1 LPLLSQALKLKPI
14 QHLSNSPQP
23 VTPMK
28 HNSFLYTKIFS
39 KKRRLLTS
47 AVLAL
52 ALPGKLLAFTND
64 DLSVLPS
71 GTVSY
76 ITNTN
81 TDPRIY
87 GQVGP
92 LIVMHAMSVHNTL
105 VWKTN
110 DDTPKMLMFQRHSGY
125 SADEMINPDIVNF
138 LLVNTNPGPGTLAG
152 KTALGN
158 AGNQF
163 NSANRRSF
171 QQLCY
176 GGYNIIHDV
185 SQSVATRMKVDQY
198 LETAQLYD
206 WGHPDAYKYDTA
218 NPKYSPGSLNNSDG
232 ELNIGATKNMGPSRG
247 LYYDMYCPGFCVLED
262 GRPIFPGGHDM
273 NSQNGNYRIQVF
285 DPDREVY
292 APRPMSCMRQ
302 FYNKDPND
310 PYSEKFFQSQIDAG
324 VAETN
329 IYFPVGNSLHYDCNP
344 HDISSIPGVDYST
357 NYPNVRLMGAVGTVT
372 HPFPVPSDMKYARWY
387 PGCVAIPGNRAFI
400 FGGWDRDEIRPASR
414 GVLSATSTAMTN
426 FLYGAF
432 ATNYNLPAKWKLCG
446 FLSSDGTDVPANQ
459 VTQPVPEIYDG
470 NTDSTIPLENA
481 RLIQA
486 AWYPNSCVVQ
496 TGPGSNDWK
505 VLVNS
510 SELFEDCTANAG
522 ELGSGSSETD
532 CRNTYLVDVQGALS
546 DPYRLVPNVREG
558 KWIQWVAKATNTF
571 APFSANADMEEIDTN
586 GMVSM
591 HKLYHFGGRN
601 SAGSVTAS
609 CMYLDLIGFSTPRQ
623 PGDAPM
629 PMPQWTTIPGTL
641 YQRAHQNYATPL
653 PDGTI
658 MIFGG
663 NGSGATGIEDWSMHV
678 QICDPATGLIKK
690 MDKSK
695 VPRDEHGIVHLFP
708 DGRVFMGGQN
718 RNGIS
723 VAGDPFAPAGDPDL
737 GINCAQFYSPPYL
750 FDSNTN
756 PAVRPVITS
765 YPSMIRYGQDYD
777 VGVDNA
783 SDIKSVCIIRTGSM
797 SHGLHTDLRYI
808 KCPYTVNGNTLHVTA
823 PKYESIALGGYYL
836 LFVVN
841 NNGTPAIGKKVQVG
855 TYIANRYHNN

>member
-1 LPLLSQALKLKPI
+1 MKP
-14 QHLSNSPQP
+14 
-23 VTPMK
+23 K
-28 HNSFLYTKIFS
+28 HFFHTKS
-39 KKRRLLTS
+39 SGLERLLCAS
-47 AVLAL
+47 ALLAL
-52 ALPGKLLAFTND
+52 ALPASLLAYTND
-64 DLSVLPS
+64 DLTVLPT

-76 ITNTN
+76 TVNTN
-81 TDPRIY
+81 TDPRRD
-87 GQVGP
+87 GVVGP

-125 SADEMINPDIVNF
+125 SADEMNNPDIINF
-138 LLVNTNPGPGTLAG
+138 MLVNTNPGPGTLLG

-163 NSANRRSF
+163 NSALRRSF

-185 SQSVATRMKVDQY
+185 SQSVAIRMKVDQY

-218 NPKYSPGSLNNSDG
+218 NPKYSPGALNNSDG
-232 ELNIGATKNMGPSRG
+232 ELNVAASKNMGPSRG

-292 APRPMSCMRQ
+292 LARPMSCMRQ
-302 FYNKDPND
+302 FYNKDPKD
-310 PYSEKFFQSQIDAG
+310 PYSENFFQSQIDLG
-324 VAETN
+324 IAETN

-344 HDISSIPGVDYST
+344 HDLSSIPGVDYST
-357 NYPNVRLMGAVGTVT
+357 NYPAIRLMGPIGTVT
-372 HPFPVPSDMKYARWY
+372 HPFPVPGDMKYARWY
-387 PGCVAIPGNRAFI
+387 PGCIAIPGNKAFI
-400 FGGWDRDEIRPASR
+400 FGGWDRDEIKQPIR
-414 GVLSATSTAMTN
+414 GALSATSTAMTN

-432 ATNYNLPAKWKLCG
+432 ATNYNLPAKWKLAG
-446 FLSSDGTDVPANQ
+446 FLSSDSSDVPANQ
-459 VTQPVPEIYDG
+459 VTQPVPEVYDG
-470 NTDSTIPLENA
+470 NTDTTYPLENA

-496 TGPGSNDWK
+496 TGPGANDWK

-510 SELFEDCTANAG
+510 SELFEDVTPNGG

-532 CRNTYLVDVQGALS
+532 CRNTYLVDVQGALN
-546 DPYRLVPNVREG
+546 DPDRLTPNVREG
-558 KWIQWVAKATNTF
+558 KWIQFVDKATNTF

-586 GMVSM
+586 GFVLT
-591 HKLYHFGGRN
+591 HRLYHFGGRN
-601 SAGSVTAS
+601 SAGTSTAS
-609 CMYLDLIGFSTPRQ
+609 CMYLDLEGLAKPRLPGQ
-623 PGDAPM
+623 PPAPM
-629 PMPQWTTIPGTL
+629 PKWTTLPTTL
-641 YQRAHQNYATPL
+641 YQRARQNYATPL
-653 PDGTI
+653 PDGQI

-663 NGSGATGIEDWSMHV
+663 NSSGIAGAGIEDWSLHV
-678 QICDPATGLIKK
+678 QLCDPATGIIR
-690 MDKSK
+690 MGDKTG

-750 FDSNTN
+750 FDANTN

-765 YPSMIRYGQDYD
+765 YPGKVNYGVDYD
-777 VGVDNA
+777 VGVDDG
-783 SDIKSVCIIRTGSM
+783 STITSVCIIRTGSM
-797 SHGLHTDLRYI
+797 SHTLHTDLRYI
-808 KCPYTVNGNTLHVTA
+808 KCPFTVNGNTLHVTA
-823 PKYESIALGGYYL
+823 PKYEGIALGGYYM

-841 NNGTPAIGKKVQVG
+841 SNGVPAMGKKIQVG
-855 TYIANRYHNN
+855 TYIANRK